1 MRITLQWIPQLW
13 MLMVLAQMQQM
24 GNKNDYK
31 LVQNQKKWHN
41 GIRLLV
47 SSMASCA
54 KRCVMAFAVP
64 IRTVRKDTDGSEE

>member
-31 LVQNQKKWHN
+31 LVQNQKK
-41 GIRLLV
+41 
-47 SSMASCA
+47 MA
-54 KRCVMAFAVP
+54 
-64 IRTVRKDTDGSEE
+64 